1 MVGSAFQPDTEYALH
16 VILLEMAL
24 DHVARSLVA
33 VKVAVEFAFE
43 ELAFATC
50 SEIPNLQFGVP
61 DKSLAILG
69 SWDSPEVRARTAPVG
84 NDDRHNNDRPNESAY
99 LVDTCTD
106 LEDTI
111 DWTRKFDRSKDPFA
125 NFLIQRV

>member
-1 MVGSAFQPDTEYALH
+1 

-69 SWDSPEVRARTAPVG
+69 SWDSPEVRARTAPPVG

-111 DWTRKFDRSKDPFA
+111 D
-125 NFLIQRV
+125 